1 MAYNLLS
8 LSSGQ
13 MRGPSSLPYLLLLL
27 LLGTCLPLL
36 DRREPPAAVGAGRS
50 RAHLAEGH
58 GTHSVWGLS
67 RGPGALQPQVLP
79 LVARLLQALGVG
91 HTSLRLA
98 RQESS
103 ETSSFLPAEGSEK
116 ATSPLGNLAE
126 ELNGYSRRK
135 GGFSFRF
142 GRG

>member
-1 MAYNLLS
+1 
-8 LSSGQ
+8 

-58 GTHSVWGLS
+58 GTHSVWG
-67 RGPGALQPQVLP
+67 LQPQVLP